1 MTPAYALRSLV
12 GYGRG
17 VGFAPSKPISSAHL
31 PGAAVSIFKRISNV
45 VRSNVNSALDAAEDP
60 RKVLEQ
66 TILDMEGEY
75 KRAKQ
80 KLLESMTLLKQTEKQ
95 ADTYRKQGVEWEHKA
110 MAALKGGSDDLARTA
125 LGEKA
130 KLDSMALEAETGVAS
145 QKGGNDQL
153 KEQIVGLER
162 KIMEAKSKKDEL
174 IARLNA
180 ADMMKKQAVI
190 ASGGN
195 PTSDPT
201 AFDTFDRMVAKIENS
216 EAEVE
221 ARAEL
226 SGVSSKSAEVDNELR
241 KLTAQQSGEDALAAL
256 KAKMSG
262 SSSSSSSTSAPPAV
276 AAIDDE
282 LAKLKAKLGG

>member
-1 MTPAYALRSLV
+1 M
-12 GYGRG
+12 
-17 VGFAPSKPISSAHL
+17 
-31 PGAAVSIFKRISNV
+31 SIFKRISDV

-75 KRAKQ
+75 KKAKQ

-95 ADTYRKQGVEWEHKA
+95 AETYRKTAADWEQKA
-110 MAALKGGSDDLARTA
+110 MAALKAGSDDLARSA

-130 KLDSMALEAETGVAS
+130 KFDTMALEAETGVAS
-145 QKGGNDQL
+145 QKGSNEQL
-153 KEQIVGLER
+153 KEQIGGLER
-162 KIMEAKSKKDEL
+162 KITEAKSKKDEL

-180 ADMMKKQAVI
+180 SDMMKKQAAI
-190 ASGGN
+190 ASGTGGGSAV
-195 PTSDPT
+195 SDAG

-226 SGVSSKSAEVDNELR
+226 MGGAGPEVDLQLK
-241 KLTAQQSGEDALAAL
+241 KLTEKQTGEDALQAL
-256 KAKMSG
+256 KAASSG
-262 SSSSSSSTSAPPAV
+262 ASAAPAAASSAPPGG

-282 LAKLKAKLGG
+282 LAKLKAKLQS

>member
-1 MTPAYALRSLV
+1 
-12 GYGRG
+12 
-17 VGFAPSKPISSAHL
+17 
-31 PGAAVSIFKRISNV
+31 VSIFKRISDV
-45 VRSNVNSALDAAEDP
+45 VRSNVNSALDQAEDP

-75 KRAKQ
+75 KKAKQ

-95 ADTYRKQGVEWEHKA
+95 ADTYRKQGVEWEQKA
-110 MAALKGGSDDLARTA
+110 MAALKAGSDDLARSA
-125 LGEKA
+125 LGEKGKVDA
-130 KLDSMALEAETGVAS
+130 MALEAETGVMQ
-145 QKGGNDQL
+145 QKGSNEQL
-153 KEQIVGLER
+153 KEQIIGLER
-162 KIMEAKSKKDEL
+162 KIGEAKSKKDEL

-180 ADMMKKQAVI
+180 ADMMKKQAAI
-190 ASGGN
+190 ANGGSAA
-195 PTSDPT
+195 TDAT

-226 SGVSSKSAEVDNELR
+226 SGMSGTAPEVDNELR
-241 KLTAQQSGEDALAAL
+241 KLAQKQSGEDALAAL
-256 KAKMSG
+256 KAKMSAAAGG
-262 SSSSSSSTSAPPAV
+262 SSGVPATTTAAPPPGG

>member
-1 MTPAYALRSLV
+1 M
-12 GYGRG
+12 
-17 VGFAPSKPISSAHL
+17 
-31 PGAAVSIFKRISNV
+31 SIFKRISNV

-75 KRAKQ
+75 KKAKQ
-80 KLLESMTLLKQTEKQ
+80 KLLESMTLVKQTEKQ
-95 ADTYRKQGVEWEHKA
+95 ADTYRKTAADWEQKA
-110 MAALKGGSDDLARTA
+110 MAALKAGSDDLARSA

-130 KLDSMALEAETGVAS
+130 KFDAMATEAENGVAA
-145 QKGGNDQL
+145 QKASTDQL

-162 KIMEAKSKKDEL
+162 KITEAKSKKDEL
-174 IARLNA
+174 IARLNS
-180 ADMMKKQAVI
+180 ADMLKKQAAI
-190 ASGGN
+190 ASGTGGGSAV
-195 PTSDPT
+195 SDAG

-226 SGVSSKSAEVDNELR
+226 NGLTGGANPEIDMQLK
-241 KLTAQQSGEDALAAL
+241 KLTEKQTGEDALSAL
-256 KAKMSG
+256 KAKMAA
-262 SSSSSSSTSAPPAV
+262 SSSAPPASSATPPPPGG

-282 LAKLKAKLGG
+282 LAKLKAKLQS